1 MPKGVS
7 VHVGLNG
14 VDPAHYA
21 GWAGPLTACEFDA
34 EDMKALAEKQGFSAS
49 LLLTKA
55 ATAEALLAAI
65 ESAAKSLTAK
75 DIFVVSYSGHGGQ
88 VPDKNG
94 DELDH
99 LDETWCLFDRQV
111 IDDELYTLW
120 SKFKPRV
127 RILVL
132 SDSCHS
138 GSAARE
144 MEAIGIETVTATTT
158 SGEEVSAPALKVLP
172 ERVERETY
180 AAHEALYDDL
190 QATTTATDALE
201 LGAHVL
207 LISGCQDNQTSA
219 DGDRNGLFTQTLR
232 QVWDDGAFHGSYRL
246 FWKRIVKAMPLYQS
260 PNFFWAGAPTKSFE
274 RQRPFTI

>member
-1 MPKGVS
+1 LSQGWS
-7 VHVGLNG
+7 VHVGLNA

-21 GWAGPLTACEFDA
+21 GWDGTLAACEFDA
-34 EDMKALAEKQGFSAS
+34 NDMASLAKGRGFSPTT
-49 LLLTKA
+49 LLTNA
-55 ATAEALLAAI
+55 ATSRALLDAIAAA
-65 ESAAKSLTAK
+65 AAKLGPG
-75 DIFVVSYSGHGGQ
+75 DIFFLTYSGHGGQ

-94 DELDH
+94 DEPDNR
-99 LDETWCLFDRQV
+99 DETWCLFDRQV
-111 IDDELYTLW
+111 IDDELYTTW
-120 SKFKPRV
+120 TKFKPGV

-144 MEAIGIETVTATTT
+144 MEELGLTPLAGQTT
-158 SGEEVSAPALKVLP
+158 SGVATARPAMKVLP
-172 ERVERETY
+172 QRIERETY
-180 AAHEALYDDL
+180 EENAELYDGI
-190 QATTTATDALE
+190 QQKTTATDKTE

-232 QVWDDGAFHGSYRL
+232 AVWNDGAFRGSYHS
-246 FWKRIVKAMPLYQS
+246 FWKKIVKRMPLYQS
-260 PNFFWAGAPTKSFE
+260 PNFFWASAADRAFE